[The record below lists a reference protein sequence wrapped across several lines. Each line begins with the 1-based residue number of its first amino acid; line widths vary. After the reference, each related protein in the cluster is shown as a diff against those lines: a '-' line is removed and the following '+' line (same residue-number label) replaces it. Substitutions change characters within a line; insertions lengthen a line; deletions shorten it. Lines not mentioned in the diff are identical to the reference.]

1 LRGSARLRRLKRAA
15 YCHSFGGDA
24 SRKTNLPEEMRILLR
39 TLPDIGDFRYHRRMS
54 EKRDEFGQTDQAGEG
69 ADDSGIGNP
78 AGRLRHADVA
88 AAQRKARAAMKL
100 RENLMRRKQQQRS
113 RRQGEAD
120 DTEGLPAAKSPDR
133 DD

>member
-1 LRGSARLRRLKRAA
+1 
-15 YCHSFGGDA
+15 
-24 SRKTNLPEEMRILLR
+24 MRILSR
-39 TLPDIGDFRYHRRMS
+39 TLPNIGEFGYHRGMN
-54 EKRDEFGQTDQAGEG
+54 EKRNEFGQADEAGEG
-69 ADDSGIGNP
+69 TGDAGIGNP
-78 AGRLRHADVA
+78 GGGLRHADVA

-113 RRQGEAD
+113 RRHGEAD

>member
-1 LRGSARLRRLKRAA
+1 MA
-15 YCHSFGGDA
+15 
-24 SRKTNLPEEMRILLR
+24 EEMRSLSR
-39 TLPDIGDFRYHRRMS
+39 TLPDIGEFGYHRGMN
-54 EKRDEFGQTDQAGEG
+54 EKRNEFGQAAEADETAEAGEG
-69 ADDSGIGNP
+69 TGDAVIGNP
-78 AGRLRHADVA
+78 GGRLRHADVA

-113 RRQGEAD
+113 RRHGEAD